1 MTTEIR
7 HIVYDIGRVL
17 VHYDAT
23 IPFKRIIPDD
33 EKRDWFLSE
42 VCSHAWNYEQ
52 DRGRPWKEAEA
63 EAIARHPEEADNIR
77 AFRANWHEMVPYS
90 YDDSVALFKSLLS
103 AGWDVTM
110 LTNFAP
116 DTFSECRARYPF
128 LNESRGI
135 TVSGKIRLV
144 KPDREIFEHHAK
156 NFGLTPEATLFI
168 DDTAVNV
175 EGAKSA
181 GWQAVQFTDAETLK
195 RDFAK
200 LGITM

>member
-7 HIVYDIGRVL
+7 HIVYDIGKVL

-33 EKRDWFLSE
+33 QKRDWFLSE
-42 VCSHAWNYEQ
+42 VCSHAWNHEQ

-63 EAIARHPEEADNIR
+63 EAISRHPDEADNIR
-77 AFRANWHEMVPYS
+77 AFRANWREMVPYA
-90 YDDSVALFKSLLS
+90 YDDSVALFKALLAS
-103 AGWDVTM
+103 GWDITM

-116 DTFSECRARYPF
+116 DTFKECRALYPF
-128 LNESRGI
+128 LDESRGI
-135 TVSGKIRLV
+135 TVSGEVQLV
-144 KPDREIFEHHAK
+144 KPDREIFEHHAE
-156 NFGLTPEATLFI
+156 NFGLAPEATLFI
-168 DDTAVNV
+168 DDTAINV

-195 RDFAK
+195 RDFAN
-200 LGITM
+200 LGITL